1 MTTANQASCDTLVL
15 RPGHVSLAELRR
27 LSAGGVLLTLDPAA
41 LAGMLAAQAAFDYLP
56 HRARLDLA
64 GWADKDIFSHES

>member
-41 LAGMLAAQAAFDYLP
+41 LAGMLAAQATVTYAIP
-56 HRARLDLA
+56 
-64 GWADKDIFSHES
+64 

>member
-27 LSAGGVLLTLDPAA
+27 LSAGGAGQERHARNGEAGGGDYGAA
-41 LAGMLAAQAAFDYLP
+41 VQECVGHD
-56 HRARLDLA
+56 D
-64 GWADKDIFSHES
+64 G

>member
-27 LSAGGVLLTLDPAA
+27 LGVLLGTLP
-41 LAGMLAAQAAFDYLP
+41 
-56 HRARLDLA
+56 
-64 GWADKDIFSHES
+64 